1 MIYPSSQN
9 SYYQNYYNQVY
20 NRSNYNPNPPRP
32 YYPNGGYGIPNP
44 NASSPQIYQN
54 NNYRNNPQMPRG
66 MPQLKLDNALNMSN
80 YSSTNRDIII
90 ETILDNF
97 SDKKDKVYLQSS
109 SNQKIF
115 VILKNINAKLMNKDY
130 NIPIIIYLPVTY
142 PSTPAE
148 FYIHKRP
155 KVGIN
160 KVYLDNPKI
169 IEEKNFKIYTDK
181 IVPFNPSTNNLD
193 QILEALKNRFSK
205 VFPIYADKS
214 NNSNQMITVCS
225 AAPDFSKMNEI
236 IVESDKMTNKQV
248 YQLIKKQAKEA
259 VLSKY
264 NKFNT
269 QYKLSQNYKELK
281 VINDITKLK
290 SGNSLNGNEHPM
302 NESLILLK
310 QLKQRLNDIE
320 NGLIQEI
327 NNSGNINKTTL
338 EKCDDL
344 VRIKDEEDMRLLLM
358 KKTIEDLLIYLKR
371 GYERKIVSF
380 DDMVNQTRS
389 LSRELFSID
398 YLRAQR
404 KLNN

>member
-32 YYPNGGYGIPNP
+32 YYLNGGYGIPNP